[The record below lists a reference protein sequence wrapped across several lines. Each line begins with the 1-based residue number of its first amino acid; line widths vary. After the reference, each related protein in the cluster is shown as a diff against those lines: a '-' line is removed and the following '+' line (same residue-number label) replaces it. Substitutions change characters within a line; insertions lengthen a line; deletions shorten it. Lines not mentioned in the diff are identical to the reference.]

1 MNKYGKIVAI
11 VLLLVGLGLF
21 AFTSVCGDAQQFST
35 ETVQGFADE
44 VSAGTTSSMSNPPLR
59 IAAVGTS
66 STVGNPP
73 RPPKVPRRDRNS

>member
-1 MNKYGKIVAI
+1 MNKFGKFVAI

-21 AFTSVCGDAQQFST
+21 AFTSVSGDAQQFST

-44 VSAGTTSSMSNPPLR
+44 ALAGTTSTMGNPPAR

-73 RPPKVPRRDRNS
+73 RPPKNPRRDRNA